1 MKKSTLIIALTLGLT
16 TLPMAAQEANRAPQK
31 DEAPPHREAPA
42 LQHDSGPGNPEAVQP
57 GRPGRPGFFRRQAEG
72 GPGPRDWAARP
83 PRGVKGA
90 QGAQGGPGFG
100 PPPRHP
106 MPGAMRQPGQPAPD
120 WNFCPFCGKPL
131 KSPASLEPVGRE
143 SAPPS
148 PAAPDWT
155 RGPRR
160 PGGNRQPDGAAG
172 EFRPRHRG
180 PGGPGG
186 PAARMEK
193 GAPEGR
199 PERHESAPATTGHA
213 EKPELQ

>member
-1 MKKSTLIIALTLGLT
+1 MKKSTIIMALTLGLT
-16 TLPMAAQEANRAPQK
+16 TLPMAAQDTSRAPQK

-42 LQHDSGPGNPEAVQP
+42 VQHDGGPGNPEAVQP

-72 GPGPRDWAARP
+72 GPGRGDWAARP
-83 PRGVKGA
+83 PR
-90 QGAQGGPGFG
+90 GAQGGPGFG

-120 WNFCPFCGKPL
+120 WNFCPCCGKSL
-131 KSPASLEPVGRE
+131 KSAAGFEPDARGGAPA
-143 SAPPS
+143 S
-148 PAAPDWT
+148 PAARDWQ

-160 PGGNRQPDGAAG
+160 PGGNRQPDGAPG
-172 EFRPRHRG
+172 EFRPRLRG

-193 GAPEGR
+193 SAPQGR
-199 PERHESAPATTGHA
+199 SERHEPAPATTGHA
-213 EKPELQ
+213 EKPEQQ